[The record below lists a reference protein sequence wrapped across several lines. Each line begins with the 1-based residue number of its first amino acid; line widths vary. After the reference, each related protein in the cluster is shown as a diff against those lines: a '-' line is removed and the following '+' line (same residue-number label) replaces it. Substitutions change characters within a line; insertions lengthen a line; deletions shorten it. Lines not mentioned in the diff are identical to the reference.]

1 MRNVLKYLM
10 LLVSWPA
17 FSGGMSWDVSF
28 MEFSRISAT
37 EAEATIKILSAVKSF
52 NDGCDTAKIV
62 FTFDD
67 DEVKKHTY
75 KIFVNIM
82 SQASALDE
90 FEKAAKEGTNTKL
103 GRMGSGLRKTGKCTF
118 TSKGLAP
125 IQEYNGIKVIYSF
138 HDSI

>member
-75 KIFVNIM
+75 KIFVDLS

-90 FEKAAKEGTNTKL
+90 FEKAAKEGSNTKL
-103 GRMGSGLRKTGKCTF
+103 GIIGAGLRKTGKCTF
-118 TSKGLAP
+118 TSKGLA
-125 IQEYNGIKVIYSF
+125 QLEEYNGIKVIYSF
-138 HDSI
+138 HDSV